1 MYRFNDDFRRPLIP
15 THRYVLAATG
25 MPFKTYEFCSRDA
38 ATKYMHKLMDKNGLY
53 MVDKYDDKHIKTYVC
68 NRGVEFYI
76 SRYQST
82 I

>member
-1 MYRFNDDFRRPLIP
+1 MYNTNLPLM
-15 THRYVLAATG
+15 TKHRYVLAATG
-25 MPFKTYEFCSRDA
+25 MPLKTYEFCSRDA

-76 SRYQST
+76 SRY
-82 I
+82 